1 MDSSKAGN
9 MRNIKSDEITSAVKK
24 LSTDANYYLGDDVVE
39 VIKKSVEKEESP
51 LGKEILNQILEN
63 ADIAR
68 NEQMPLCQDTGLAA
82 IFVELGSGVHVD
94 GENLESAIQEGIRQ
108 GYGDG
113 YLRKSMVEDPL
124 RRKNTGDNTPAVIST
139 RIVDG
144 DKIKI
149 TVLPKGG
156 GSENMSAIKM
166 LKPSDGE
173 DGVKDFVVETIKK
186 AGGNPCPP
194 IIVGVGIGGSF
205 DKCAYLAKKSLLR
218 EVGSVHADPYYAAM
232 EKELLERINNTGIGP
247 QGLGGRIT
255 ALAVHIETHPCHIA
269 SLPVAVNTQCH
280 SARHKEVII

>member
-1 MDSSKAGN
+1 
-9 MRNIKSDEITSAVKK
+9 MRNIDPGEITTAVEKMCQ
-24 LSTDANYYLGDDVVE
+24 DANYYLGDDVVNA
-39 VIKKSVEKEESP
+39 IKKAVDLEESP

-63 ADIAR
+63 AEIAK
-68 NEQMPLCQDTGLAA
+68 NEKMPLCQDTGLTAV
-82 IFVELGSGVHVD
+82 FVEVGNNVHID
-94 GENLESAIQEGIRQ
+94 GAGLEEAIQEGIRK
-108 GYGDG
+108 GYKEGF
-113 YLRKSMVEDPL
+113 LRKSMVEDPL
-124 RRKNTGDNTPAVIST
+124 RRKNTGDNTPGVIS
-139 RIVDG
+139 IHFVDG

-149 TVLPKGG
+149 TILPKGG
-156 GSENMSAIKM
+156 GSENMSRIKM

-173 DGVKDFVVETIKK
+173 DGVKDFIVETIKV

-194 IIVGVGIGGSF
+194 IIVGIGIGGSF

-218 EVGSVHADPYYAAM
+218 EVGSTHPDPYYAQM
-232 EKELLERINNTGIGP
+232 EKELLESINNIGIGP

>member
-1 MDSSKAGN
+1 
-9 MRNIKSDEITSAVKK
+9 MRNISSDEITSAVKK
-24 LSTDANYYLGDDVVE
+24 LCMDANYFLGDDVVE
-39 VIKKSVEKEESP
+39 AVRKSLDKEESP

-63 ADIAR
+63 AEIAR
-68 NEQMPLCQDTGLAA
+68 KERMPLCQDTGLTA
-82 IFVELGSGVHVD
+82 IFVEMGSEVQIEGLT
-94 GENLESAIQEGIRQ
+94 LESAIQEGIGQ
-108 GYGDG
+108 GYEEGF
-113 YLRKSMVEDPL
+113 LRKSMVEDPL
-124 RRKNTGDNTPAVIST
+124 RRKNTGDNTPGVISIKST
-139 RIVDG
+139 EG
-144 DKIKI
+144 DRIKI
-149 TVLPKGG
+149 TILPKGG

-173 DGVKDFVVETIKK
+173 DGVKNFIVDTVKI

-194 IIVGVGIGGSF
+194 VIVGVGIGGSF

-218 EVGSVHADPYYAAM
+218 EVGSVHPDPYYADM

-280 SARHKEVII
+280 SARHKEIII

>member
-1 MDSSKAGN
+1 
-9 MRNIKSDEITSAVKK
+9 MRNIKSAEITSAVKE
-24 LSTDANYYLGDDVVE
+24 LSMNSNYFLGDDVIEAVR
-39 VIKKSVEKEESP
+39 KSLDKEESP

-63 ADIAR
+63 AEIAK
-68 NEQMPLCQDTGLAA
+68 NEKMPLCQDTGLTAV
-82 IFVELGSGVHVD
+82 FVELGSDVKIEGS
-94 GENLESAIQEGIRQ
+94 NLESAIQEGIRQ
-108 GYGDG
+108 GYTEG
-113 YLRKSMVEDPL
+113 YLRKSIVEDPL
-124 RRKNTGDNTPAVIST
+124 RRKNTGDNTPGVIAI
-139 RIVDG
+139 RAVDG

-149 TVLPKGG
+149 TILPKGG

-173 DGVKDFVVETIKK
+173 EGVKDFIVETVKN

-218 EVGSVHADPYYAAM
+218 KVGSTHPDPYYAAM
-232 EKELLERINNTGIGP
+232 EKELLERVNNTGIGP